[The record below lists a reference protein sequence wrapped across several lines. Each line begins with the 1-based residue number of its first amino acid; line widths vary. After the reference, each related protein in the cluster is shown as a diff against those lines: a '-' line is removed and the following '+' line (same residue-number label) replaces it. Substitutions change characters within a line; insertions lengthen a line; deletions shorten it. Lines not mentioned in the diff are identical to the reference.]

1 MPCCLQPPCAVQE
14 ITHEGGE
21 ECCAFVEVVLGL
33 GLASQLQEDPPWTE
47 FLQIPDGQDVVFAE
61 IVSHNDHTHSIM
73 YCMLQ
78 IRLQGLSIM

>member
-1 MPCCLQPPCAVQE
+1 MPCCLQPPCAVRE

-21 ECCAFVEVVLGL
+21 ECCALVEVVLGL

-61 IVSHNDHTHSIM
+61 IVSHSDHTHFIV
-73 YCMLQ
+73 
-78 IRLQGLSIM
+78 I